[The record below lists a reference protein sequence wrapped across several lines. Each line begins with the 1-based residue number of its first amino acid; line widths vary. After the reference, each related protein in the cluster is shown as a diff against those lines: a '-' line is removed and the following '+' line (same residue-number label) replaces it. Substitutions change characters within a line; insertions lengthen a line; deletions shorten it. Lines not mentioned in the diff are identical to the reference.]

1 MALREVLKYPDPA
14 LKVKA
19 AAVDEVDDEVRALI
33 TDLTETMAKEAGL
46 GLAATQIGVA
56 RRVIVLDVPDKSV
69 GDEGDLRSVA
79 EVKAERAVERHS
91 SGGEEEGQD
100 GYTSYFLK
108 LVNPEI
114 ISAEGE
120 VVFEEGCLSL
130 PGIVADVRR
139 HARIH
144 LTALDEH
151 GLPVE
156 IKAGGLMAIALQH
169 EIDHL
174 DGVVFIDRVSRLKRS
189 LLLRKY
195 KRFMESEDEDQ

>member
-19 AAVDEVDDEVRALI
+19 AVVDEVDDDVRALI
-33 TDLTETMAKEAGL
+33 ADLIETMYKEAGL

-56 RRVIVLDVPDKSV
+56 RRVIVLDVPDKEVGADAEIKSV
-69 GDEGDLRSVA
+69 SEI
-79 EVKAERAVERHS
+79 KAERAVEELANE
-91 SGGEEEGQD
+91 GEDGQP
-100 GYTSYFLK
+100 GHARYLLK

-114 ISAEGE
+114 ISADGE

-139 HARIH
+139 HACIQ
-144 LTALDEH
+144 LKALDEN
-151 GLPVE
+151 GLPVV
-156 IKAGGLMAIALQH
+156 IKAAGLIAIALQH

-189 LLLRKY
+189 LLIRKY
-195 KRFMESEDEDQ
+195 KRFMASEGED

>member
-19 AAVDEVDDEVRALI
+19 AVIDEVDDEVRELI
-33 TDLTETMAKEAGL
+33 KDLIETMYKEAGL
-46 GLAATQIGVA
+46 GLAATQVGVA
-56 RRVIVLDVPDKSV
+56 RRVIVLDVPDKEVGADAEIKSV
-69 GDEGDLRSVA
+69 SEI
-79 EVKAERAVERHS
+79 KAERAVE
-91 SGGEEEGQD
+91 ELANEDEAGQA
-100 GYTSYFLK
+100 GHARYLLK

-114 ISAEGE
+114 ISGEGE

-139 HARIH
+139 HAWIH
-144 LTALDEH
+144 LKALDEN
-151 GLPVE
+151 GLPVV
-156 IKAGGLMAIALQH
+156 IKAAGLMAIALQH

-189 LLLRKY
+189 LLIRKY
-195 KRFMESEDEDQ
+195 KKFMASEDED

>member
-19 AAVDEVDDEVRALI
+19 ASVGEVDAEVRALI
-33 TDLTETMAKEAGL
+33 ADLVETMYREEGL
-46 GLAATQIGVA
+46 GLAATQVGVA
-56 RRVIVLDVPDKSV
+56 RRVIVLDVPDKAIGKDAEV
-69 GDEGDLRSVA
+69 RSVS
-79 EVKAERAVERHS
+79 EIKAERAIEQLK
-91 SGGEEEGQD
+91 GEGDQA
-100 GYTSYFLK
+100 GHARYLLK

-130 PGIVADVRR
+130 PGIVADVKR
-139 HARIH
+139 HARI
-144 LTALDEH
+144 LLKALDEE
-151 GLPVE
+151 GRPVE

-169 EIDHL
+169 EVDHL

-189 LLLRKY
+189 LLIRKY
-195 KRFMESEDEDQ
+195 RRFMASEDEDQ

>member
-19 AAVDEVDDEVRALI
+19 AVIDEVDDEVRELI
-33 TDLTETMAKEAGL
+33 KDLIETMYKEAGL

-56 RRVIVLDVPDKSV
+56 RRVIVLDVPDKEVGADAEIKSV
-69 GDEGDLRSVA
+69 SEI
-79 EVKAERAVERHS
+79 KAERAVE
-91 SGGEEEGQD
+91 ELANEDEAGQA
-100 GYTSYFLK
+100 GHARYLLK

-114 ISAEGE
+114 ISGEGE

-139 HARIH
+139 HERIQ
-144 LTALDEH
+144 LKALDEN
-151 GLPVE
+151 GLPVV
-156 IKAGGLMAIALQH
+156 IKAAGLMAIALQH

-189 LLLRKY
+189 LLIRKY
-195 KRFMESEDEDQ
+195 KKFMASEDED

>member
-1 MALREVLKYPDPA
+1 MALREVLKYPDPS

-19 AAVDEVDDEVRALI
+19 AVVETVDDDVRALI
-33 TDLTETMAKEAGL
+33 KDLIETMYKEAGL

-56 RRVIVLDVPDKSV
+56 RRVIVLDVPDKEVGADAEIKSV
-69 GDEGDLRSVA
+69 SDI
-79 EVKAERAVERHS
+79 KAERAVEELANE
-91 SGGEEEGQD
+91 GED
-100 GYTSYFLK
+100 GLAGHARYLLK

-114 ISAEGE
+114 ISGEGE

-139 HARIH
+139 HARIQ
-144 LTALDEH
+144 LKALDEN
-151 GLPVE
+151 GLPVV
-156 IKAGGLMAIALQH
+156 INAAGLMAIALQH

-189 LLLRKY
+189 LLIRKY
-195 KRFMESEDEDQ
+195 KRLMASEDED

>member
-1 MALREVLKYPDPA
+1 MVLREVLKYPDPA

-19 AAVDEVDDEVRALI
+19 AVVEKVDDALRAFI
-33 TDLTETMAKEAGL
+33 ADMIETMYKEEGL
-46 GLAATQIGVA
+46 GLAATQVGVA
-56 RRVIVLDVPDKSV
+56 KRVIVLDVPDKAV
-69 GDEGDLRSVA
+69 GKDAEVRSVS
-79 EVKAERAVERHS
+79 EIKAQRAIEQQN
-91 SGGEEEGQD
+91 GGDDQVGHAR
-100 GYTSYFLK
+100 YLLK

-130 PGIVADVRR
+130 PGIVADVKR
-139 HARIH
+139 HARIY
-144 LTALDEH
+144 LKALDEY

-156 IKAGGLMAIALQH
+156 INAGGLMAIALQH

-195 KRFMESEDEDQ
+195 KKFMESEDEDR